1 MAYIGQGIKNG
12 TFTVLDT
19 SGNTYNGSNVT
30 FSLGTQVGSPAQL
43 LVSHD
48 GVIQK
53 PGTDYSLATGGTQ
66 ITFSTAPASGASIFI
81 TEISGAVGGPINGDL
96 DGAELVLDTDGDTS
110 ITADTDDQIDIKIA
124 GADDFAFKAN
134 KFEVQTGS
142 NVDMNGTELI
152 LDADGD
158 TSITADTDD
167 QIDFKVAG
175 ADDLRIT
182 ANAINVLSGTT
193 LTIDSGATITNSG
206 TANNFGTTTIGG
218 LTDVLMDAT
227 NFTDGFLL
235 DPSTNGSAPSTGTLS
250 GANRNIG
257 LGKGVFAALTSGDN
271 NIAIGEGCGAAL
283 TSGYTNVIMGMDA
296 GDSITDGYENVL
308 LGGGAGGAL
317 TSANNCIA
325 IGRNALDVSQT
336 DTNNIA
342 IGMNALGSA
351 NYGGA
356 NQNVV
361 IGNSAGDAVNT
372 GDNNTYVGYNAGTTT
387 ESSSNN
393 TLIGK
398 DCLSNLGNGGN
409 NTAVGSTLAA
419 SSANMEHS
427 ITMGYDITGDSNDFK
442 FGKSGNVVHNDF
454 DADANWSRS
463 SDVRKK
469 RNIHSQELGLD
480 FINDLRTVRFQ
491 WKPSYEFPK
500 EWDDYDEEN
509 NMDTKII
516 MHGFIAQEV
525 KEALDKHASDEDK
538 KFSGWSEGPDGMQNT
553 SREMFVIPLI
563 KAVQELTAK
572 VKKLEDK

>member
-1 MAYIGQGIKNG
+1 MAYVGQGIKGG
-12 TFTVLDT
+12 TFSVLDT
-19 SGNTYNGSNVT
+19 SGNTYNGSNTT
-30 FSLGTQVGSPAQL
+30 FNLGTQVGSPAQL

-53 PGTDYSLATGGTQ
+53 PVTDYTIATGGTQ
-66 ITFSTAPASGASIFI
+66 ITFTTAPASGASIFI
-81 TEISGAVGGPINGDL
+81 TEISGAVGAPMNRDINGD
-96 DGAELVLDTDGDTS
+96 
-110 ITADTDDQIDIKIA
+110 
-124 GADDFAFKAN
+124 
-134 KFEVQTGS
+134 
-142 NVDMNGTELI
+142 ELI

-158 TSITADTDD
+158 TSLHCSTDD
-167 QIDFKVAG
+167 QIDFRIAG

-469 RNIHSQELGLD
+469 RNIYSQELGLD